1 MYPRLLASRIREAL
15 SDTPVV
21 LINGPRQC
29 GKTTLV
35 QWHGEDIPYFTLDDD
50 NLLSAV
56 RADPAGFIR
65 RIDRAVIDEV
75 QHAPELLRAI
85 KRSVDQDRRPGRF
98 ILTGSANLL
107 AVPQV
112 SDSLA

>member
-1 MYPRLLASRIREAL
+1 M

-35 QWHGEDIPYFTLDDD
+35 KLHGQEMPYFTLDDS
-50 NLLSAV
+50 NLLLSV
-56 RADPAGFIR
+56 RSDPVGFIR

-85 KRSVDQDRRPGRF
+85 KLSGGRALARHSKVGSLVSWPKRYLSHPNPGSFFTIATNTR
-98 ILTGSANLL
+98 LR
-107 AVPQV
+107 
-112 SDSLA
+112 